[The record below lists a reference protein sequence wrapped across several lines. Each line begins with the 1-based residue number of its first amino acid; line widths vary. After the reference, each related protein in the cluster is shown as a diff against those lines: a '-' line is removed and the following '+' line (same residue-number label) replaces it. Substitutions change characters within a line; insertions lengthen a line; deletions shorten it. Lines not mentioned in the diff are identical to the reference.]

1 MEIKRLDG
9 YTDKRF
15 SGTVLRQH
23 GGYLVAGEPYEVEI
37 VSRDAAVVRGGD
49 PGRFPAL
56 IEEFRFHAP
65 HIVRFADARGETVA
79 EFAPAELVEVGIG
92 LIQPSQFYV
101 DEEKLAAV
109 STFISGPG
117 DIVIQAKRH
126 GERYIALDGHT
137 RLFLAVQRGYESVKA
152 VLSESD
158 DWVWAFVREARRRG
172 INSPRD
178 MELVSHEEYTELW
191 DRYCDEVF
199 GAGGQEPD
207 RDGEKA

>member
-1 MEIKRLDG
+1 MEITRIDG

-79 EFAPAELVEVGIG
+79 EFAPAEL
-92 LIQPSQFYV
+92 
-101 DEEKLAAV
+101 AAV

-126 GERYIALDGHT
+126 GERCIALDGHT

-158 DWVWAFVREARRRG
+158 DWVWAFVREAWRRG

-178 MELVSHEEYTELW
+178 MELVSHAEYTELW

-207 RDGEKA
+207 KDGEKA